1 MRAGSL
7 YSFSASANPLFLRD
21 HKRALDLMPRDHHVA
36 SWRSTQFVVLIN
48 RRLHP
53 ELAGLRGDA
62 LVGSAEDFLCLNRR
76 PPDSL
81 GLGRLPFSTI
91 VDLA

>member
-36 SWRSTQFVVLIN
+36 SWRSTHLVVLIN

-53 ELAGLRGDA
+53 ELAAFAAMLSLA
-62 LVGSAEDFLCLNRR
+62 VQKTSSA
-76 PPDSL
+76 
-81 GLGRLPFSTI
+81 
-91 VDLA
+91 